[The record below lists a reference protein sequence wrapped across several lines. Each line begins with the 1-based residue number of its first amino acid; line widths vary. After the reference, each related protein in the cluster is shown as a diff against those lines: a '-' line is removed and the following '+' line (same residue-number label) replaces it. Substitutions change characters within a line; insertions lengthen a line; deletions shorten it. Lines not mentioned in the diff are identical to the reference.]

1 MSITKEKKQELISSY
16 GKTKG
21 DTGSVE
27 VQCAVLSERITAL
40 TEHLKESSKDTQAKR
55 GLIMLV
61 VRRRKLLRY
70 LEKSDSARYQTLI
83 KKIGI
88 NSQV

>member
-61 VRRRKLLRY
+61 VRRRKLLKY
-70 LEKSDSARYQTLI
+70 LGKADNARYQTLI

-88 NSQV
+88 RK

>member
-88 NSQV
+88 RK